1 MKHFFILLL
10 VANIWG
16 FAFVAQK
23 AGMQYIGPFAFNG
36 IRFLLGAI
44 CLIPILLFKIRK
56 TNYKRKNNSNITI
69 KGGIILGFV
78 LFIAAALQQVG
89 IVKSTAGNAGF
100 ITSLYIII
108 VPFFGIFLK
117 QKVTKEVW
125 SGAILALIGLYFLS
139 INYKFQMA
147 PGDGLILI
155 SSIFWALHIILIG
168 HYAPKT
174 NVLFLSIIQ
183 FFVSAILNLSIAT
196 IFETIHLSM
205 INKAIYPIL
214 YGGIMS
220 IGVAYT
226 LQAIGQRNVTASKAA
241 IILSLESVFAMFG
254 GIIILK
260 EILTIRKGTG
270 ALIMLIGLIIS
281 QIKIKKFTP
290 RSSKKVNKINSTM
303 NENN

>member
-1 MKHFFILLL
+1 MKHFLILLL

-36 IRFLLGAI
+36 IRFLLGVI
-44 CLIPILLFKIRK
+44 CLIPILFFKIIK
-56 TNYKRKNNSNITI
+56 TNYKRKNNYNITI
-69 KGGIILGFV
+69 KSGIILGFV
-78 LFIAAALQQVG
+78 LFIAAAFQQVG
-89 IVKSTAGNAGF
+89 IIKSTAGNAGF

-139 INYKFQMA
+139 INYQFQMA

-174 NVLFLSIIQ
+174 NVLLLSIIQ

-196 IFETIHLSM
+196 IFEVIHLSM
-205 INKAIYPIL
+205 IHKALYPIL

-226 LQAIGQRNVTASKAA
+226 LQAIGQRKVTASKAA
-241 IILSLESVFAMFG
+241 IILSLESVFAMLG

-281 QIKIKKFTP
+281 QIKIKCFTP
-290 RSSKKVNKINSTM
+290 KSSKKVNKINSKM